1 MTDHNTKTRRP
12 TRSRRAAIAGPA
24 IAGLVAATAATFGA
38 AGPSTAST
46 GITSTTTSTAAKP
59 VAAVSTSAANCDRA
73 PWGLRVQGAPPN
85 FSGGDRGGDYLWHD
99 TTGFHLR
106 VTHRSDDRVVYS
118 GVISSPVP
126 MSMDPVRLEQGDVAK
141 LSTDRRTLV
150 FAFANHGHVDGV
162 NFHTACAAHLTVSRL
177 NAGSARLSPARVY
190 LGALSRHPHH
200 VPFTV
205 SRRVP

>member
-1 MTDHNTKTRRP
+1 MNLTRNRP
-12 TRSRRAAIAGPA
+12 RSAVALPA
-24 IAGLVAATAATFGA
+24 VAGLLATTCVLGAGAPSGASELTAT
-38 AGPSTAST
+38 
-46 GITSTTTSTAAKP
+46 AKP
-59 VAAVSTSAANCDRA
+59 VAAVSTSPSTCDRA

-126 MSMDPVRLEQGDVAK
+126 MSMDQVRLEKGDVAK

-177 NAGSARLSPARVY
+177 NAGSARLSPDRVY
-190 LGALSRHPHH
+190 LGALGLHPHQ

-205 SRRVP
+205 HRIRVP

>member
-1 MTDHNTKTRRP
+1 MNLTRNRP
-12 TRSRRAAIAGPA
+12 RAALALP
-24 IAGLVAATAATFGA
+24 AATGLLATACVLGA
-38 AGPSTAST
+38 SGPSNASEM
-46 GITSTTTSTAAKP
+46 TSTAKP
-59 VAAVSTSAANCDRA
+59 VAAVSASATSCDRA
-73 PWGLRVQGAPPN
+73 PWGLRVQGAPRN

-126 MSMDPVRLEQGDVAK
+126 MSMDPVRLEKGDVAK

-177 NAGSARLSPARVY
+177 NAGSARLAPDRVY
-190 LGALSRHPHH
+190 LGALGLHPHQ

-205 SRRVP
+205 HRIRVP

>member
-1 MTDHNTKTRRP
+1 MNLTRNRP
-12 TRSRRAAIAGPA
+12 RAAVALPA
-24 IAGLVAATAATFGA
+24 AAGLLATTCVLGASAPSGASELAATARPA
-38 AGPSTAST
+38 
-46 GITSTTTSTAAKP
+46 
-59 VAAVSTSAANCDRA
+59 AAVSTSTTSCDRA

-106 VTHRSDDRVVYS
+106 VTHRIDDRVVYT

-126 MSMDPVRLEQGDVAK
+126 MSMDPVRLEPGDVAK

-177 NAGSARLSPARVY
+177 NAGSARLSPDRVY
-190 LGALSRHPHH
+190 LGALGLHPHQ

-205 SRRVP
+205 HRIQVP